1 MEIVVDTNVIIS
13 ALLKKGTTRKILLL
27 APFKFYTVPYTK
39 LEIEK
44 HKDELMRK
52 AGIDRD
58 TFQYLLDRIF
68 DKIEIVESEIIKP
81 YKERAIE
88 LMKDMDISDAPF
100 IALAL
105 HLKCAILSN
114 DRHLKHQKSVKI
126 FTIEEIL
133 ELF

>member
-13 ALLKKGTTRKILLL
+13 ALLKEGTTRKILLL

-39 LEIEK
+39 LEIGK

-58 TFQYLLDRIF
+58 TFQYILDRIF
-68 DKIEIVESEIIKP
+68 DKIEIVEPEIIKP
-81 YKERAIE
+81 YKEKAIE
-88 LMKDMDISDAPF
+88 LMKDIDISDAPF

-114 DRHLKHQKSVKI
+114 DRHLKQQKSVKI

>member
-39 LEIEK
+39 LEIGK
-44 HKDELMRK
+44 HKNELIRK
-52 AGIDRD
+52 AGIDGD

-68 DKIEIVESEIIKP
+68 DTIEIVEPEVIRP
-81 YKERAIE
+81 YKEKAIE
-88 LMKDMDISDAPF
+88 LMKDIDISDAPF

-114 DRHLKHQKSVKI
+114 DRHLKQQNSVKT
-126 FTIEEIL
+126 FTIEELL